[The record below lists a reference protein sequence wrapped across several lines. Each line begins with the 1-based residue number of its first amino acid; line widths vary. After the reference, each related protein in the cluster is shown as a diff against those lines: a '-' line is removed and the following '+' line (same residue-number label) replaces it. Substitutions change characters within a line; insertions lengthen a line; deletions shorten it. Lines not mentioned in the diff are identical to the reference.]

1 MIFGA
6 QDGRPTPR
14 PSVGRPFLAANFHL
28 IRVLTFAFFHP
39 KDVVVDLTPSHP
51 LSPLLE
57 EIPYHPS
64 RSFVHQVESDQ
75 WNELGLKKKDQLLLE
90 FRPLKDLDLALI
102 LHHGQSL
109 LTRYRQHP
117 KPHFLPPSPSPSIPE
132 SEAVLQG
139 VVTCLVRMM

>member
-1 MIFGA
+1 MSET
-6 QDGRPTPR
+6 R
-14 PSVGRPFLAANFHL
+14 
-28 IRVLTFAFFHP
+28 
-39 KDVVVDLTPSHP
+39 SHP
-51 LSPLLE
+51 LAQIIE
-57 EIPYHPS
+57 EIPFQLG
-64 RSFVHQVESDQ
+64 RSFIHQVDSDQ
-75 WNELGLKKKDQLLLE
+75 WKELGLQKKDQLLLE

>member
-28 IRVLTFAFFHP
+28 ILVLTFAIFHP
-39 KDVVVDLTPSHP
+39 KDVVVDLIPSHP

-57 EIPYHPS
+57 EIPYHPV

-75 WNELGLKKKDQLLLE
+75 WKELGIQKKDQLLLE

-102 LHHGQSL
+102 HHHGQSL

-117 KPHFLPPSPSPSIPE
+117 KPHFLPPSPSTSIPE

-139 VVTCLVRMM
+139 VVTCLIRMM